1 MYDVLPMEMGL
12 KIVGAFRMAHIP
24 GNYDWQMTF
33 PKLSTFT
40 QFNPILSLGYPQF
53 SSIVW
58 ALFNS
63 VNDDRLPYADRKSA
77 YATLGELAGNF
88 GVILPSFRIPGY
100 PNVSVEECR

>member
-1 MYDVLPMEMGL
+1 MYDVLPMETGL
-12 KIVGAFRMAHIP
+12 RIVGAFRMSHIP

-33 PKLSTFT
+33 PKLYSETSK
-40 QFNPILSLGYPQF
+40 PILSLGYPQF

-58 ALFNS
+58 ALLNS
-63 VNDDRLPYADRKSA
+63 INDDKLPYSDRKSA

-88 GVILPSFRIPGY
+88 GVTLPSFRIPGY